1 MLPTRMLLPTILFAA
16 QPHAASALAMHAL
29 SRPPIQSV
37 HRGGVVVMKEFS
49 QKTKLRGEIE
59 NPFAK
64 LRLFALPAAFTA
76 AGIATYFAVTALIAE
91 LAGLRPSSPDTFTN
105 LFVDLASAGTIGYFW
120 RREVVAEDK
129 RLRRIDSG
137 AAISS
142 LRVQLLG
149 GSQAG
154 KATKLA
160 ELRSGRKD
168 DPFDEA
174 ARRVVVVCADEP
186 ALAASLAQ
194 ARTYSRQLVEADL
207 LIVPL
212 LTRPSA
218 AGGDASAVELPP
230 PSLIKGDEGG
240 AAGATD
246 HIALPQGLSAWS
258 EVLADEQATA
268 AEQDKDAARRGVT
281 LILKYAQ
288 HALAYAPREASP
300 CAKARPPAHIL
311 TPTCACARVS
321 VRASVLCMVVY
332 FGRKNGRVGT
342 RRLGLPDWQALVSD
356 VSNRAAAGLDTRNI

>member
-1 MLPTRMLLPTILFAA
+1 MLPTRMLLATILFAA
-16 QPHAASALAMHAL
+16 QPHAVSGLAMSALR
-29 SRPPIQSV
+29 RPPIQSAA
-37 HRGGVVVMKEFS
+37 HRGGVVAMKEFS

-76 AGIATYFAVTALIAE
+76 AGIATYFAVTALVAE
-91 LAGLRPSSPDTFTN
+91 LAGLRPASPDTFVN
-105 LFVDLASAGTIGYFW
+105 LAVDLGSAGTIGYFW

-149 GSQAG
+149 GPQAG

-194 ARTYSRQLVEADL
+194 ARTCSRQLVEADL

-212 LTRPSA
+212 LARVSE
-218 AGGDASAVELPP
+218 GGEASPAELPP
-230 PSLIKGDEGG
+230 PNLIKGDG

-246 HIALPQGLSAWS
+246 HIALPQGLAAWS

-268 AEQDKDAARRGVT
+268 AEQDKEAARRGVT
-281 LILKYAQ
+281 LILK
-288 HALAYAPREASP
+288 
-300 CAKARPPAHIL
+300 
-311 TPTCACARVS
+311 
-321 VRASVLCMVVY
+321 
-332 FGRKNGRVGT
+332 
-342 RRLGLPDWQALVSD
+342 
-356 VSNRAAAGLDTRNI
+356 